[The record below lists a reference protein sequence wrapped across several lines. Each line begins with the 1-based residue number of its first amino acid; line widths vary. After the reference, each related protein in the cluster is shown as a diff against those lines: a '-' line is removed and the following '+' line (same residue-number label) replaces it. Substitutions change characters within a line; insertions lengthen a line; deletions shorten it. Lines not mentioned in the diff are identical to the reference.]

1 MKGMNYHDY
10 IWDLGGTLLDNYG
23 MSTKAFV
30 ATLADF
36 GLTATYKQVYDKLR
50 ESTDTAISYFV
61 PNCPAF
67 REAYKKNEAA
77 FLEKPILFAGARE
90 VLEKIVAGG
99 GRNFLVSHRDNQV
112 LEILD
117 KTKIASLFTEVVTA
131 SNGSVSKPDPAS
143 MLYLKKKYALTN
155 ALVIGD
161 RKIDVQAGQAA
172 GFDTVLVD
180 GSKSLIAIINEGKMK

>member
-1 MKGMNYHDY
+1 MKGMDYHDY

-77 FLEKPILFAGARE
+77 FLEKPILFAGAR
-90 VLEKIVAGG
+90 
-99 GRNFLVSHRDNQV
+99 S
-112 LEILD
+112 
-117 KTKIASLFTEVVTA
+117 
-131 SNGSVSKPDPAS
+131 
-143 MLYLKKKYALTN
+143 
-155 ALVIGD
+155 
-161 RKIDVQAGQAA
+161 
-172 GFDTVLVD
+172 
-180 GSKSLIAIINEGKMK
+180 

>member
-67 REAYKKNEAA
+67 REAYKKNEKISGLTPLQRY
-77 FLEKPILFAGARE
+77 FLG
-90 VLEKIVAGG
+90 
-99 GRNFLVSHRDNQV
+99 
-112 LEILD
+112 
-117 KTKIASLFTEVVTA
+117 
-131 SNGSVSKPDPAS
+131 
-143 MLYLKKKYALTN
+143 YALGWLYQTRKEELASRLLTDVHSPAKQRVN
-155 ALVIGD
+155 GPFPNVPEFYEAFGIKQGD
-161 RKIDVQAGQAA
+161 KMYLPD
-172 GFDTVLVD
+172 
-180 GSKSLIAIINEGKMK
+180 SLRVKLW